1 MKQLNNKAEKYHV
14 IAFAAMLWLMV
25 FQSPLEEIWK
35 PFSYIDESVALI
47 GAVLAVYEATV
58 VQKFRFTKNQL
69 YIGIA
74 LSIFVLA
81 GLTGNLIY
89 RYQPWKS
96 VIIDLYTNL
105 KFFFAIGTG
114 YYLFR
119 NVSWENLK
127 KIGVQSSKTILTI
140 LFCIFIV
147 DRFVNLYPAEVR
159 YGIKSAVLFYSH
171 PTYLAGAMAFLVVLL
186 MVFYEKKNLPFIA
199 MALVMM
205 AFTMRSKAIT
215 SAAAY
220 VAVFLFFAV
229 WKRKL
234 KLWHIA
240 ALGAACVII
249 AWPQISY
256 YFIELGGRSTR
267 SVILLKS
274 FTIMKDYFPI
284 GTGFGTY
291 ASAEASKHFSP
302 VYEIYNFEYLL
313 RFESNRQWLR
323 FLNDSFWPII
333 LGQTGVI
340 GTIAYVC
347 TMGKLFFSS
356 WRLQDGKAHIFTAIL
371 YIWIYIL
378 ICSLAEPAFNNSVAV
393 PLAVMMGY
401 IFGSSQANK
410 LKRI

>member
-186 MVFYEKKNLPFIA
+186 TVFYEKKNLPFIA

-313 RFESNRQWLR
+313 RFERNRQWLR

-333 LGQTGVI
+333 FGQTGVI

-378 ICSLAEPAFNNSVAV
+378 ICSLAEPAFNNSAAV